1 MRKDFNPD
9 KSNEKLTEC
18 GKALSQELFIGSD
31 GTLSVTLTGDECE
44 VVSFIETPFGIAFSC
59 KPK

>member
-1 MRKDFNPD
+1 MDFNPD
-9 KSNEKLTEC
+9 KSSEKLTEC

-31 GTLSVTLTGDECE
+31 GTLSVRLSGEECE
-44 VVSFIETPFGIAFSC
+44 VAGFMDTPMGDAFNC